1 MKIAQSYYG
10 AFLLRTFLL
19 SAITA
24 RLVHSSI
31 FVTPIFVNFPSHFR
45 AYEKSDGDNF
55 LNEFL
60 TLSEITV

>member
-31 FVTPIFVNFPSHFR
+31 FVTPSHFR

-60 TLSEITV
+60 ILSEITV